1 MSWVQASSSHGECSC
16 AAKVCTCTVD
26 CQCGMSWGRGCLY
39 LQTQHRLGVEPSHW
53 LHSLNMLADV
63 NLVIQYN
70 KKHSFLSCL
79 PTNGEC
85 KAFTQLRVNVIIH
98 LSVLQTKINKL
109 DPWIIEASLLYNCK
123 SLLHKC
129 AHHVYFHQQSHPHI
143 DFVFYPELFPCQML
157 GTDYCI
163 HVCIFFTVFT
173 PYAILN
179 SSYSI
184 LK

>member
-1 MSWVQASSSHGECSC
+1 MSWVQASSS
-16 AAKVCTCTVD
+16 AVCH
-26 CQCGMSWGRGCLY
+26 GRGLPILTDTACKIDTAY
-39 LQTQHRLGVEPSHW
+39 KHRLGVEPSHW

-63 NLVIQYN
+63 NLVIHN

-85 KAFTQLRVNVIIH
+85 KAFTLLRVTVIIH

-157 GTDYCI
+157 GTDYWI